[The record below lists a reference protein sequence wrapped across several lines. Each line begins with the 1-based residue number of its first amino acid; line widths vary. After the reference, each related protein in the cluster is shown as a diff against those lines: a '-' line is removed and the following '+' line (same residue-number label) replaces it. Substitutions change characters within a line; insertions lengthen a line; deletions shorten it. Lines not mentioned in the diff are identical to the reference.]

1 VYDARNE
8 AHEFVG
14 TDRAEAVA
22 KATRFFDVGEEELA
36 ISDLS
41 GAGVYG
47 LGGRTLIVALPR
59 GARRP
64 ARGSGEGPREA
75 RGGREERGPRD
86 RGDRDRGRGRGGRG
100 GDRDRG
106 PRESFRDRD
115 RDRDRGDRDRDAPRE
130 RELMRE
136 PERLTEPQGPSEGT
150 RIGELT
156 AVGDFVC
163 GLVERMDV
171 GPFEIEE
178 SSEDELCVVQLRGP
192 GAVEL
197 THGDGRAVDAVQ
209 LLANQAAL
217 RVDEEGPRVVVD
229 VEGDRQ
235 AREAYLEDLARRAA
249 ERAVKTGHSIA
260 LDPMNPKARRV
271 LHVALRGSR
280 DVATMS
286 TGTGRYRQ
294 VVVVP
299 KGAPEYEDA
308 VRYSEEAARNE
319 S

>member
-1 VYDARNE
+1 VYESKTE

-14 TDRAEAVA
+14 ADKAEAVA
-22 KATRFFDVGEEELA
+22 KAVRFFELGEEELSIA
-36 ISDLS
+36 ELS
-41 GAGVYG
+41 EAGVYG
-47 LGGRTLIVALPR
+47 LGGRALIVALPR

-64 ARGSGEGPREA
+64 TRGGGGGGGREA
-75 RGGREERGPRD
+75 REGRE
-86 RGDRDRGRGRGGRG
+86 
-100 GDRDRG
+100 DRG
-106 PRESFRDRD
+106 PRERGDRERGGRGRG
-115 RDRDRGDRDRDAPRE
+115 RDRDRGDRGASFRDRDRGGDRDREPRRAE
-130 RELMRE
+130 PMRE
-136 PERLTEPQGPSEGT
+136 PERETLREPVGPSVGT
-150 RIGELT
+150 RVGEVT
-156 AVGDFVC
+156 GVGEFVC

-178 SSEDELCVVQLRGP
+178 TSEDELCVVQLRGP

-197 THGDGRAVDAVQ
+197 THGDGRAVDAIQ

-217 RVDEEGPRVVVD
+217 QIDEESPRVVVD
-229 VEGDRQ
+229 VEGDRE

-286 TGTGRYRQ
+286 TGSGRYRQ

-308 VRYSEEAARNE
+308 VRYAEEAARNE